1 MIPAKRNALQSTA
14 RIGRPPHPEPYRA
27 CTYYMPLALYDAISE
42 EARRTGRSMSRIVS
56 DAVRKALG
64 GGQDE

>member
-42 EARRTGRSMSRIVS
+42 EAKRTGRNMSVV
-56 DAVRKALG
+56 ATELLRKGLEAKG
-64 GGQDE
+64 